1 MNDDKEAMFTVKR
14 QLVSQRGTVLVC
26 LLLIVGFLLV
36 VAFRSSFDTAN
47 SNVNSWAATINTGTF
62 TPVAEGISFVFD
74 TTALVVIS
82 LVIAAVLFVFHYRR
96 GSVLLLG
103 AMATDALLVVAF
115 KALVQS
121 PRPLNE
127 LIPETG
133 YSFPSGHVTGS
144 VVFFGVLTYLAW
156 KHWASRKV
164 KAATG
169 GFYVAMVVLV
179 GFDRIYLNVHW
190 FSDVVGAALLGAVVL
205 TFAIL
210 VFRYL
215 EATGK
220 FSRLRALLSGHPK
233 ST

>member
-1 MNDDKEAMFTVKR
+1 M
-14 QLVSQRGTVLVC
+14 C
-26 LLLIVGFLLV
+26 I
-36 VAFRSSFDTAN
+36 
-47 SNVNSWAATINTGTF
+47 
-62 TPVAEGISFVFD
+62 
-74 TTALVVIS
+74 
-82 LVIAAVLFVFHYRR
+82 
-96 GSVLLLG
+96 
-103 AMATDALLVVAF
+103 DALLVVAGKELF
-115 KALVQS
+115 QS
-121 PRPLNE
+121 IRPTNM

-156 KHWASRKV
+156 KHWESKKV
-164 KAATG
+164 KAATS
-169 GFYVAMVVLV
+169 GFYVALVVLV

-215 EATGK
+215 EDTGK
-220 FSRLRALLSGHPK
+220 FSRLRISLSEHPK